1 MPAHASS
8 AYKDA
13 ISSIESKDIEL
24 DSSEVHG
31 GLKYVVN
38 TALQGKSTSKKQKGK
53 GAGIEG
59 LRQGSESRVVE
70 SKGSSIINDHNSQN
84 MSPIKLTIPEGLSD

>member
-38 TALQGKSTSKKQKGK
+38 TALQGKSTSKKQKSKVGVD
-53 GAGIEG
+53 G

-70 SKGSSIINDHNSQN
+70 SKGSSTINDHNSQN